1 MLSSS
6 PLREIKVAKTRSVQA
21 LGNVTLATRP
31 VTLTVGVETE
41 LWLWVERGS
50 TDTDHTVY
58 ARLAQ
63 AISSIPIS
71 GQLIKFDVDGMPYAG
86 TTDPDGY
93 VAQLLNLVAVG
104 GEATTYQ
111 VKAVFE
117 GAGFKTRNLTIT
129 DPYGQDYLVC
139 TTLQWDYKASQN
151 SVTLM
156 VEAPKTDTTAST
168 SDENATV
175 TQNEEAATATT
186 PPILEQ
192 IQQEAE
198 QRSSSHRTREAD
210 NYF

>member
-1 MLSSS
+1 MLC
-6 PLREIKVAKTRSVQA
+6 ETTKVVDGQA
-21 LGNVTLATRP
+21 AANITLP
-31 VTLTVGVETE
+31 IQPITLTVGVETE
-41 LWLWVERGS
+41 LWLWVERGL
-50 TDTDHTVY
+50 TDTEHTVY
-58 ARLAQ
+58 ARLLRANDN
-63 AISSIPIS
+63 SSIS
-71 GQLIKFDVDGMPYAG
+71 GQLIKFDVDGALYTG
-86 TTDPDGY
+86 TTDTDGY
-93 VAQLLNLVAVG
+93 VTQPLNLVAVG

-129 DPYGQDYLVC
+129 DPYGQDYAVC
-139 TTLQWDYKASQN
+139 TTLQWDFKASQN
-151 SVTLM
+151 SVSLT

-175 TQNEEAATATT
+175 TQNEDTTTATT